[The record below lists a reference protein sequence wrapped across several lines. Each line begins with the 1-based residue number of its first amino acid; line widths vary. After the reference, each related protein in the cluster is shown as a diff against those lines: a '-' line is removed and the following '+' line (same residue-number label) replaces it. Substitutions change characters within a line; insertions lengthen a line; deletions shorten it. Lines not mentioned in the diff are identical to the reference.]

1 MATKRTRPTAKTASP
16 TRDTADVKRA
26 DNDTPDADEQT
37 YVVGHDGKR
46 VKSEDYAKSDE
57 FRGIVKDA

>member
-1 MATKRTRPTAKTASP
+1 MATNRNRNAAKTASP

-26 DNDTPDADEQT
+26 DTKSEDNEQT
-37 YVVGHDGKR
+37 WVVGHDGKR

-57 FRGIVKDA
+57 FRGIVKDS